1 MLLFRLFTIK
11 GCVRKIARK
20 RRRRSEYS
28 ETSPHAAALRELEK
42 NPDLIKRNHEHYEQ
56 VRVLDW
62 LYRNM
67 RYVYEHTHATPNGG
81 LRGIRTAIKMVA
93 EGQKKGYPD
102 LSIDLACGGYHG
114 MRIEMK
120 HGRNRL
126 TPEQLVWMT
135 RLTEAGYYCF
145 EARSA
150 AEAIKAITE
159 YVCLD

>member
-1 MLLFRLFTIK
+1 
-11 GCVRKIARK
+11 
-20 RRRRSEYS
+20 
-28 ETSPHAAALRELEK
+28 
-42 NPDLIKRNHEHYEQ
+42 
-56 VRVLDW
+56 
-62 LYRNM
+62 M
-67 RYVYEHTHATPNGG
+67 RYVYEHTHSTPNGG
-81 LRGIRTAIKMVA
+81 LRGKRTAIKMVA

-102 LSIDLACGGYHG
+102 LSIDLARGGYHG

-150 AEAIKAITE
+150 DEAIRAITE
-159 YVCLD
+159 YVNLD

>member
-1 MLLFRLFTIK
+1 
-11 GCVRKIARK
+11 
-20 RRRRSEYS
+20 
-28 ETSPHAAALRELEK
+28 
-42 NPDLIKRNHEHYEQ
+42 
-56 VRVLDW
+56 
-62 LYRNM
+62 
-67 RYVYEHTHATPNGG
+67 
-81 LRGIRTAIKMVA
+81 
-93 EGQKKGYPD
+93 
-102 LSIDLACGGYHG
+102 
-114 MRIEMK
+114 MRIEME

>member
-1 MLLFRLFTIK
+1 MKAITY
-11 GCVRKIARK
+11 VRNHNRTK
-20 RRRRSEYS
+20 RRHYGFEAK
-28 ETSPHAAALRELEK
+28 TLHAAALLELAN
-42 NPDLIKRNHEHYEQ
+42 NPELIKGNHEHYEQ

-62 LYRNM
+62 LYRHM

-102 LSIDLACGGYHG
+102 LSIDLARGGYHG

-120 HGRNRL
+120 QGNNRL
-126 TPEQLVWMT
+126 TPEQIVWMT

-150 AEAIKAITE
+150 DEAIKAITE
-159 YVCLD
+159 YVDLT

>member
-1 MLLFRLFTIK
+1 
-11 GCVRKIARK
+11 
-20 RRRRSEYS
+20 
-28 ETSPHAAALRELEK
+28 
-42 NPDLIKRNHEHYEQ
+42 
-56 VRVLDW
+56 
-62 LYRNM
+62 M

-114 MRIEMK
+114 LRIEMK

-135 RLTEAGYYCF
+135 RLTEAGY
-145 EARSA
+145 
-150 AEAIKAITE
+150 
-159 YVCLD
+159 

>member
-1 MLLFRLFTIK
+1 MKTIT
-11 GCVRKIARK
+11 CVRNYNRKK
-20 RRRRSEYS
+20 RRHYGFEAKNL
-28 ETSPHAAALRELEK
+28 HAAALLELAN
-42 NPDLIKRNHEHYEQ
+42 NPELIKGNHEHYEQ

-62 LYRNM
+62 LYRHM

-102 LSIDLACGGYHG
+102 LSIDLARGGYHG

-120 HGRNRL
+120 QGNNRL
-126 TPEQLVWMT
+126 TPEQIVWMT

-150 AEAIKAITE
+150 DEAIKAITE
-159 YVCLD
+159 YVDLT

>member
-1 MLLFRLFTIK
+1 MKHRI
-11 GCVRKIARK
+11 GVRNYSRSK
-20 RRRRSEYS
+20 RRRYEF
-28 ETSPHAAALRELEK
+28 EANTPHAAALLELAN
-42 NPDLIKRNHEHYEQ
+42 NPELIKGNHEHYEQ

-62 LYRNM
+62 LYRHM

-102 LSIDLACGGYHG
+102 LSIDLARGGYHG

-120 HGRNRL
+120 QGNNRL
-126 TPEQLVWMT
+126 TPEQIVWMT

-150 AEAIKAITE
+150 DEAIKAITE
-159 YVCLD
+159 YVGLN

>member
-1 MLLFRLFTIK
+1 MKAIT
-11 GCVRKIARK
+11 CVRNYNRTK
-20 RRRRSEYS
+20 RRHYGFGAK
-28 ETSPHAAALRELEK
+28 TLHAAALLELAN
-42 NPDLIKRNHEHYEQ
+42 NPELIKGNHEHYEQ

-62 LYRNM
+62 LYRHM

-102 LSIDLACGGYHG
+102 LSIDLARGGYHG

-120 HGRNRL
+120 QGNNRL
-126 TPEQLVWMT
+126 TPEQIVWMT

-150 AEAIKAITE
+150 DEAIKAITE
-159 YVCLD
+159 YVDLT